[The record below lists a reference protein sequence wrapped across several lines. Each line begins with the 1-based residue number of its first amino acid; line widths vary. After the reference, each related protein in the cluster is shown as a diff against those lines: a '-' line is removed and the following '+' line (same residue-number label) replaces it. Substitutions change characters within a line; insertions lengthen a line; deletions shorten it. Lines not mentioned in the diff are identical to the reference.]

1 MLKAPDGSPVAGVS
15 TYPRPVDGRLIAA
28 APEMLELLR
37 ETVTEGYLAELIAHR
52 TVSGLRCQEEQRCFA
67 AVQALLRRIDG

>member
-15 TYPRPVDGRLIAA
+15 IYPRPVDGRLISA

-37 ETVTEGYLAELIAHR
+37 RFEAGYLAGDDRLQYLDDIR
-52 TVSGLRCQEEQRCFA
+52 
-67 AVQALLRRIDG
+67 ALLKQIDG

>member
-37 ETVTEGYLAELIAHR
+37 HLAGGPLRIREFQDEAIAL
-52 TVSGLRCQEEQRCFA
+52 VK
-67 AVQALLRRIDG
+67 RIDG